1 MRVTQNKHL
10 LLTTNSRDVGPADID
25 VVAGI
30 GDYLVAGTA
39 ALANTTGD
47 TFKNFPEV
55 SFAMGKK
62 KCSHSVRFYTQ
73 SFTGGVGDWRTST
86 TIPNILRQFNPN
98 LIGFSV
104 GTVQIYLCTVSVIK
118 IQVNNFR

>member
-1 MRVTQNKHL
+1 M
-10 LLTTNSRDVGPADID
+10 GPADID

-55 SFAMGKK
+55 SFAMGKTK
-62 KCSHSVRFYTQ
+62 AVLILFGSV
-73 SFTGGVGDWRTST
+73 
-86 TIPNILRQFNPN
+86 PNHLQVA
-98 LIGFSV
+98 LVIGEQALPSPIF
-104 GTVQIYLCTVSVIK
+104 
-118 IQVNNFR
+118 

>member
-1 MRVTQNKHL
+1 M
-10 LLTTNSRDVGPADID
+10 GPADID

-55 SFAMGKK
+55 SFAMGNQ
-62 KCSHSVRFYTQ
+62 R
-73 SFTGGVGDWRTST
+73 
-86 TIPNILRQFNPN
+86 
-98 LIGFSV
+98 
-104 GTVQIYLCTVSVIK
+104 
-118 IQVNNFR
+118 

>member
-1 MRVTQNKHL
+1 M
-10 LLTTNSRDVGPADID
+10 GPADID

-62 KCSHSVRFYTQ
+62 KMFSFCSVLYPIIYR
-73 SFTGGVGDWRTST
+73 WRW
-86 TIPNILRQFNPN
+86 
-98 LIGFSV
+98 
-104 GTVQIYLCTVSVIK
+104 
-118 IQVNNFR
+118 